1 MSSREQNVLGRD
13 AGLDVCKMSEM
24 QPRAANWVI
33 NLQKLSEDCRPAL
46 PPFISPIKV
55 PQCEGKKKPKVGC
68 FDF

>member
-1 MSSREQNVLGRD
+1 MSSREQNVLGRG
-13 AGLDVCKMSEM
+13 AGLDVCKMSET

-33 NLQKLSEDCRPAL
+33 NLQKRSEGSRPSL

-55 PQCEGKKKPKVGC
+55 LQCEGKKKPKVGC